1 MKTLEIMITGRVQ
14 KVGFRACVRKFAL
27 DLKVTGTVMNLDDGK
42 VQIFATAE
50 PIILEKFISMIYS
63 CPRAV
68 IRDIQTT
75 EMLTRTYSEFSI
87 IKNNGRISTLL

>member
-1 MKTLEIMITGRVQ
+1 MKTLEILITGRVQ

-27 DLKVTGTVMNLDDGK
+27 DLKVNGTVMNLDDGK
-42 VQIFATAE
+42 VQIFATAD
-50 PIILEKFISMIYS
+50 PIILEKFISMLYS
-63 CPRAV
+63 CPRAI

-75 EMLTRTYSEFSI
+75 EMVTRTYTEFSI

>member
-50 PIILEKFISMIYS
+50 PIILEKFVSMLYS
-63 CPRAV
+63 CPRAI
-68 IRDIQTT
+68 IRDIQIT
-75 EMLTRTYSEFSI
+75 EILTRTYSEFSI